1 MQNPRASRHPLSV
14 AIGDG
19 STTTVIISVIK
30 NSIDDVGNRFETSMR
45 MPRSSL
51 RFTRGVLNFTHLIQV
66 NERIE
71 IGKVDAGECSTNW
84 ESFTFE
90 TLWRGCDAF
99 YAAHFRGW
107 VGADSR
113 KHSYIGNGYGRH
125 PNNSLLVLI
134 LVLIYLLHV
143 SY

>member
-51 RFTRGVLNFTHLIQV
+51 RLTRGVLNFAHLIQV

-71 IGKVDAGECSTNW
+71 IGKVDASECSTNRK
-84 ESFTFE
+84 SFTFE
-90 TLWRGCDAF
+90 TLWRSCDALDASNF
-99 YAAHFRGW
+99 
-107 VGADSR
+107 
-113 KHSYIGNGYGRH
+113 
-125 PNNSLLVLI
+125 
-134 LVLIYLLHV
+134 
-143 SY
+143 